1 MLLLLT
7 FLVVHPV
14 HETISEIEWND
25 DTKRLEVA
33 MRVDAIDD
41 QWIRKQSLSTYPGMR
56 FEQQERGATAGRGN
70 MKVIRSR
77 DKRKNSQRALGPD
90 TVNWRLQYVQ
100 KFFRVDPTTRID
112 QTAAEKKPLTD
123 DSNADPASSRG
134 DNRPGSSLRN
144 PDATYHWIGIEEDRG
159 HVWWFFEIA
168 PKSKLPP
175 EVLENR
181 ILFSKETNQIN
192 RVIVLGVNP
201 KRSLVHSS
209 ETPRRPLFPKNQ
221 KTDEQ

>member
-1 MLLLLT
+1 MLFLLT

-56 FEQQERGATAGRGN
+56 FEQLDRGASAGRGN
-70 MKVIRSR
+70 TKGLRSR
-77 DKRKNSQRALGPD
+77 DKRKNSERALGPG
-90 TVNWRLQYVQ
+90 TVNWRLQYVE

-112 QTAAEKKPLTD
+112 QKAAQKNQLTD
-123 DSNADPASSRG
+123 ESNADPASSREG
-134 DNRPGSSLRN
+134 TRQGSSLHDSN
-144 PDATYHWIGIEEDRG
+144 ATYHWIGVEEDRG

-181 ILFSKETNQIN
+181 ILFAKETNQIN

-209 ETPRRPLFPKNQ
+209 ENPRRSLFPNNQ